1 MKRRWI
7 ATLAIAMAAA
17 LFPALAEAKSPSQP
31 CGLAASP
38 SLTGAL
44 LKQAPDL
51 DPEVLALALD
61 AGACANERGL
71 ARRGDILT
79 VIDYSIPSTEPR
91 LWTFDLSGRKLLFR
105 EHVAHG
111 VNSGGNRPTKFS
123 NINGSRQ
130 TSLGLF
136 VAEEPYYGANGY
148 SMRMRGLEKGVNHLA
163 RERAIVMHGAPYVN
177 PEAARKQGRLGRSWG
192 CPAVRT
198 AVARK
203 MIDTLKNGSL
213 IFAYY
218 PDNQWL
224 ASSAFLER
232 PGSREG
238 GASVQT
244 ARAAR

>member
-1 MKRRWI
+1 MNRRWI
-7 ATLAIAMAAA
+7 AILAIAAAAA
-17 LFPALAEAKSPSQP
+17 LFPALSEAKSLAHP
-31 CGLAASP
+31 CGTAASP
-38 SLTGAL
+38 ALTGVL

-51 DPEVLALALD
+51 RPEVLALAL
-61 AGACANERGL
+61 GARSCASERGL
-71 ARRGDILT
+71 ARRGDLLT
-79 VIDYSIPSTEPR
+79 VIDYSIASTEPR
-91 LWTFDLSGRKLLFR
+91 LWTFDLSSRKLLFR

-123 NINGSRQ
+123 NTNGSRQ

-136 VAEEPYYGANGY
+136 VAEETYYGANGY

-177 PEAARKQGRLGRSWG
+177 PAAARKQGRLGRSWG

-198 AVARK
+198 EVARK

-218 PDNQWL
+218 PDMKWL
-224 ASSAFLER
+224 ASSAFLDR
-232 PGSREG
+232 SGKSGGS
-238 GASVQT
+238 AVT
-244 ARAAR
+244 TMAAAR

>member
-1 MKRRWI
+1 MKERI
-7 ATLAIAMAAA
+7 ATLAIAVAAV
-17 LFPALAEAKSPSQP
+17 LFPAIAEAKSPSHP
-31 CGLAASP
+31 CGLAAS
-38 SLTGAL
+38 SALTGAL

-51 DPEVLALALD
+51 DREVLELALG
-61 AGACANERGL
+61 ASACASERGL
-71 ARRGDILT
+71 ARKGDLLT

-91 LWTFDLSGRKLLFR
+91 LWTFDLSDRKLLFR

-123 NINGSRQ
+123 NVNGSRQ

-148 SMRMRGLEKGVNHLA
+148 SMRMRGLERGVNHLA

-218 PDNQWL
+218 PDNRWL
-224 ASSAFLER
+224 ASSAFLGR
-232 PGSREG
+232 PGSGDG
-238 GASVQT
+238 GGSVQT
-244 ARAAR
+244 ARATR